1 MKIRRRD
8 FIKLCL
14 VGGLGMYLAE
24 DFILR
29 GPLTSF
35 LEKVYKSS
43 SITTSTTTT
52 TSTSTTS
59 KDEFQ
64 EFIEEYPKL
73 AEGFEELN
81 YRYTLKYFEA
91 MPELKKDEDLHEFLN
106 AHIRQWDYILHYYY
120 RVGWIGTGLLGR
132 MMNVDN
138 SLMNLRIKDLQYH
151 LKLDEQEKSLL
162 PIRESELMKFF
173 PNKQDREFINR
184 CRILHPLF
192 IEINIKTGDCQHY
205 RPTINDWSKE
215 DAKKA
220 LIDNLSFIVSGKAY
234 ERVITIGENDVKQYF
249 DGCEIDAVET
259 VPPWS
264 EFFDVTMKKFKE
276 EYLPVIREDERTNIG
291 YIKATA
297 IAAKDVLEGFKLPHP
312 YRIMIYTIYTKAL
325 GYSGTDVEA
334 EFSKYGFWDETTAGA
349 VPQDFL
355 IKLPK
360 GRYAPGNMISRYVYG
375 YDSKGNKLK
384 LEVGVPVETKGDFFV
399 EF

>member
-1 MKIRRRD
+1 
-8 FIKLCL
+8 
-14 VGGLGMYLAE
+14 
-24 DFILR
+24 
-29 GPLTSF
+29 
-35 LEKVYKSS
+35 
-43 SITTSTTTT
+43 
-52 TSTSTTS
+52 
-59 KDEFQ
+59 
-64 EFIEEYPKL
+64 
-73 AEGFEELN
+73 
-81 YRYTLKYFEA
+81 
-91 MPELKKDEDLHEFLN
+91 
-106 AHIRQWDYILHYYY
+106 
-120 RVGWIGTGLLGR
+120 
-132 MMNVDN
+132 
-138 SLMNLRIKDLQYH
+138 
-151 LKLDEQEKSLL
+151 
-162 PIRESELMKFF
+162 
-173 PNKQDREFINR
+173 
-184 CRILHPLF
+184 LF
-192 IEINIKTGDCQHY
+192 IEINIKTGDCRRY
-205 RPTINDWSKE
+205 RPTVNDWSKE

-312 YRIMIYTIYTKAL
+312 YRIEIYTIYTKAL
-325 GYSGTDVEA
+325 GYSGTYVNA
-334 EFSKYGFWDETTAGA
+334 EFSKYGVLDETTAGA
-349 VPQDFL
+349 VPQDLL

-375 YDSKGNKLK
+375 YDSMGNKLK